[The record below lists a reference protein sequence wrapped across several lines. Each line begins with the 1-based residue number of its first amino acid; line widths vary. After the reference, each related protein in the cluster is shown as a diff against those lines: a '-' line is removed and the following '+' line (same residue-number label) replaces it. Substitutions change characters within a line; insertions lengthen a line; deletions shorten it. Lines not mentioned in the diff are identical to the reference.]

1 MKTGLRQRQVQ
12 LQKLS
17 PQQIQLM
24 KLLQVPT
31 VLLEQRIKE
40 EMEINPVL
48 EEGEAQDADEFS
60 GEEMVSAA
68 AESGD
73 SEEGAEE
80 SREIED
86 YVNDYMDVGE
96 DGDSYKTQGDQ
107 GYVEEEERQVPMAV
121 ERSFHE
127 YLEQQLGL
135 MEFESAQDL
144 EIAKQIIGSIDD
156 DGYLRR
162 EPVSIADD
170 LLFTR
175 NMNVEEED
183 ILRVLKK
190 IQRMEP
196 PGVGARDLQEC
207 LAIQLNNLA
216 EISTGDEDDVAVLTL
231 HLAQRVI
238 GRYFEAFSKKHY
250 EKLQRSL
257 GISEDQLKG
266 VIRLILKLNPK
277 PSSAYSGDQS
287 SVYAQ
292 YIIPDF
298 VVYNRDGELELTL
311 NARNAPDL
319 RVSDYF
325 KEMLRNYAERKRRHL
340 LTRQEKEAAHFIK
353 QKIEAARWFIDAIRQ
368 RHETMFKAM
377 YAVLQLQKEYFLTGD
392 EKRIRPMIL
401 QDISDLTG
409 LDVST
414 VSRVANSKF
423 VQTEYGTRRLK
434 EFFSEAMQN
443 SEGEEVS
450 TLEVKQILTELI
462 GEEEKRNPLS
472 DDRLTQLLQEKGYN
486 IARRTVA
493 KYRDQLNI
501 PKASL
506 RKII

>member
-1 MKTGLRQRQVQ
+1 
-12 LQKLS
+12 
-17 PQQIQLM
+17 M

-40 EMEINPVL
+40 ELEINPVL
-48 EEGEAQDADEFS
+48 EEGSPGETDEF
-60 GEEMVSAA
+60 G
-68 AESGD
+68 
-73 SEEGAEE
+73 GAEGGME
-80 SREIED
+80 QQEEERTETAFEPED
-86 YVNDYMDVGE
+86 YVNEYLDQE
-96 DGDSYKTQGDQ
+96 EDSYKTWGDQ
-107 GYVEEEERQVPMAV
+107 YQTEEERQIPLAV
-121 ERSFHE
+121 ESSFHE

-135 MEFESAQDL
+135 MELESEREL
-144 EIAKQIIGSIDD
+144 EIARQIIGSIDD

-162 EPVSIADD
+162 EPMSISDD
-170 LLFTR
+170 MLFTR
-175 NMNVEEED
+175 NMDVSEREVLAV
-183 ILRVLKK
+183 LRK

-207 LAIQLNNLA
+207 LLIQLGHLA
-216 EISTGDEDDVAVLTL
+216 DNKEQLGDDDLELL
-231 HLAQRVI
+231 HLAGKVI
-238 GRYFEAFSKKHY
+238 GKYFEAFSKKHY

-257 GISEDQLKG
+257 GIDEATLKQ
-266 VIRLILKLNPK
+266 VIELILKLNPK
-277 PSSAYSGDQS
+277 PASGYSGDHS
-287 SVYAQ
+287 AVFAQ

-298 VVYNRDGELELTL
+298 VVENRDGELELSL

-319 RVSDYF
+319 RVSEHFRD
-325 KEMLRNYAERKRRHL
+325 MLRSYSERRKQHPL
-340 LTRQEKEAAHFIK
+340 SRQEKEAVQFIK

-368 RHETMFKAM
+368 RHETMFKTM
-377 YAVLQLQKEYFLTGD
+377 YAILQLQKDYFLTGD
-392 EKRIRPMIL
+392 EKKIRPMIL
-401 QDISDLTG
+401 QDIADITG

-434 EFFSEAMQN
+434 EFFSEALQT

-462 GEEEKRNPLS
+462 SGEDKRNPLS

-493 KYRDQLNI
+493 KYRDQLNV

-506 RKII
+506 RKEI

>member
-40 EMEINPVL
+40 ELEINPVL
-48 EEGEAQDADEFS
+48 EEGIPGEGEGDDFSQDGQDLGSEI
-60 GEEMVSAA
+60 
-68 AESGD
+68 GD
-73 SEEGAEE
+73 TGSDAEE

-86 YVNDYMDVGE
+86 YVNEYLDGDD
-96 DGDSYKTQGDQ
+96 DGDSYKTRSEQGF
-107 GYVEEEERQVPMAV
+107 GEEEERQLPMAV
-121 ERSFHE
+121 ENSFHE

-135 MEFESAQDL
+135 MEFESAQEL
-144 EIAKQIIGSIDD
+144 EIARQIIGSIDD

-162 EPVSIADD
+162 DPISVADD
-170 LLFTR
+170 LLFTK
-175 NMNVEEED
+175 NIDVGEPV
-183 ILRVLKK
+183 ILKVLKK
-190 IQRMEP
+190 VQRMEP
-196 PGVGARDLQEC
+196 PGIGARDLQEC
-207 LAIQLNNLA
+207 LAIQLDQLLEVADTSDDDTINLLK
-216 EISTGDEDDVAVLTL
+216 VARKIIV
-231 HLAQRVI
+231 
-238 GRYFEAFSKKHY
+238 RYFEAFSKKHY

-257 GISEDQLKG
+257 GVDERYLKAAIG
-266 VIRLILKLNPK
+266 LILKLNPK
-277 PSSAYSGDQS
+277 PASAYSGDQS
-287 SVYAQ
+287 SMFSQ

-298 VVYNRDGELELTL
+298 VVYNRGGELELSL

-319 RVSDYF
+319 RVSEYF
-325 KEMLRNYAERKRRHL
+325 KDMLRNYAERKRKRL
-340 LTRQEKEAAHFIK
+340 LTRQEKEAAQFIK
-353 QKIEAARWFIDAIRQ
+353 QKIESARWFMDAIRQ

-377 YAVLQLQKEYFLTGD
+377 YAILQLQKEYFLSGD
-392 EKRIRPMIL
+392 EKKIRPMIL

-434 EFFSEAMQN
+434 DFFSEGMQN

-462 GEEEKRNPLS
+462 GNEQKRNPLS

-506 RKII
+506 RKVI

>member
-31 VLLEQRIKE
+31 VMLEQRIKE
-40 EMEINPVL
+40 ELEINPVL
-48 EEGEAQDADEFS
+48 EEGVPGDDDGFS
-60 GEEMVSAA
+60 GEE
-68 AESGD
+68 
-73 SEEGAEE
+73 EGPNTEDTGNDLEE

-86 YVNDYMDVGE
+86 YVNEYLEGDD
-96 DGDSYKTQGDQ
+96 DGDSYKTRSEQDFG
-107 GYVEEEERQVPMAV
+107 EEEERQLPMAV
-121 ERSFHE
+121 ENSFHE
-127 YLEQQLGL
+127 YLIQQLGL
-135 MEFESAQDL
+135 MEFPSLREL

-162 EPVSIADD
+162 ESVSIADD
-170 LLFTR
+170 LLFTK
-175 NMNVEEED
+175 NMDVGERE
-183 ILRVLKK
+183 ILAVLKK

-196 PGVGARDLQEC
+196 PGIGARDLQEC
-207 LAIQLNNLA
+207 LVIQLDQLIETIGAADDETLYLFQLA
-216 EISTGDEDDVAVLTL
+216 RKIVV
-231 HLAQRVI
+231 
-238 GRYFEAFSKKHY
+238 RYFEAFSKKHY

-257 GISEDQLKG
+257 GVDEAQLKAAIG
-266 VIRLILKLNPK
+266 LILKLNPK
-277 PSSAYSGDQS
+277 PASAYNGDQT
-287 SVYAQ
+287 SVFAQ

-298 VVYNRDGELELTL
+298 VVLNRDGELELSL
-311 NARNAPDL
+311 NSRNAPDL
-319 RVSDYF
+319 RVSEYF
-325 KEMLRNYAERKRRHL
+325 KDMLRNYADRRMKQQ
-340 LTRQEKEAAHFIK
+340 LTRQEREAAQFIK

-377 YAVLQLQKEYFLTGD
+377 YAILQLQKEYFLSGD
-392 EKRIRPMIL
+392 EKKIRPMIL

-434 EFFSEAMQN
+434 DFFSEGMQN

-462 GEEEKRNPLS
+462 GNEQKRNPLS
-472 DDRLTQLLQEKGYN
+472 DDSLTQLLQEKGYN

-506 RKII
+506 RKVI

>member
-1 MKTGLRQRQVQ
+1 
-12 LQKLS
+12 
-17 PQQIQLM
+17 M

-40 EMEINPVL
+40 ELEINPVL
-48 EEGEAQDADEFS
+48 EEGEDQEMDEFS
-60 GEEMVSAA
+60 GEETEAA
-68 AESGD
+68 GE
-73 SEEGAEE
+73 SEESEDSMEE
-80 SREIED
+80 NREIED

-96 DGDSYKTQGDQ
+96 DGDSYKTQGEQ
-107 GYVEEEERQVPMAV
+107 GYVEEEERQAPMAV

-127 YLEQQLGL
+127 YLDQQLGL
-135 MEFESAQDL
+135 MEFGAPEEI

-175 NMNVEEED
+175 NMNVEEDD

-190 IQRMEP
+190 IQRLDP

-207 LAIQLNNLA
+207 LLIQLNNLV
-216 EISTGDEDDVAVLTL
+216 EVSSGTGDDAALQLL
-231 HLAQRVI
+231 HLAQRVVS
-238 GRYFEAFSKKHY
+238 RYFEAFSKKHY

-257 GISEDQLKG
+257 GIGEDHLKS

-277 PSSAYSGDQS
+277 PSSAYVGDQS

-319 RVSDYF
+319 RVSEYF
-325 KEMLRNYAERKRRHL
+325 KEMLRNYVERKRKHL
-340 LTRQEKEAAHFIK
+340 LSRQEKEAAHFIK

-392 EKRIRPMIL
+392 EKKIRPMIL

-462 GEEEKRNPLS
+462 GSEQKRNPLS

-506 RKII
+506 RKVI